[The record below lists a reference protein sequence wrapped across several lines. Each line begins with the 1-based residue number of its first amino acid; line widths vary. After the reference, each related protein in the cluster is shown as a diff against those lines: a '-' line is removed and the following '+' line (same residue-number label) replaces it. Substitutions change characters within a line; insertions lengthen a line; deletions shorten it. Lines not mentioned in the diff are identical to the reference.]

1 MDVRVLP
8 YYFVPQSDDPIQ
20 QSDVK
25 AEGTADGPYT
35 VYYRPYSVY
44 AGPSGVDPFIAKY
57 QEEYKDYVKKTYR
70 RVDTA
75 TAAYMNLII
84 EQEGFDKKDPDV
96 IQKVAAYIQSSA
108 TYNLAYD
115 QNLDREPNVALAFLG
130 AYKEGVCRHYATAA
144 TLLYRTL
151 GFPARYAVG
160 FMTDVRGGQTTAVKG
175 MDAHAWVEV
184 YVEDFGW
191 QCVEVTGSLAG
202 TDPGGTPG
210 TGTGTGTQPGG
221 DPGTET
227 LSEPADTEAPTDPV
241 TEAPTETPT
250 EAPTDAPANNETSAP
265 AATDAETDNAG
276 GGCTSL
282 VGAGSLI
289 LLLAAALAA
298 LRTQENTYDL
308 LLSGA
313 ADGLKLMLSLIP
325 ALILL
330 LTAVTMLRASG
341 AIEAISQF
349 LAPVFSFFGIPPETA
364 ILILVRPISGSAA
377 LAVGADLMANY
388 GVDSLVGRTAAVML
402 GSTETTF
409 YTVSVY
415 FGAAGIKKTRYTIP
429 AALIADLTGFLVASL
444 TVRLFFR

>member
-1 MDVRVLP
+1 M
-8 YYFVPQSDDPIQ
+8 
-20 QSDVK
+20 
-25 AEGTADGPYT
+25 T
-35 VYYRPYSVY
+35 
-44 AGPSGVDPFIAKY
+44 
-57 QEEYKDYVKKTYR
+57 DYV
-70 RVDTA
+70 V
-75 TAAYMNLII
+75 
-84 EQEGFDKKDPDV
+84 P
-96 IQKVAAYIQSSA
+96 
-108 TYNLAYD
+108 
-115 QNLDREPNVALAFLG
+115 
-130 AYKEGVCRHYATAA
+130 
-144 TLLYRTL
+144 
-151 GFPARYAVG
+151 
-160 FMTDVRGGQTTAVKG
+160 
-175 MDAHAWVEV
+175 
-184 YVEDFGW
+184 
-191 QCVEVTGSLAG
+191 
-202 TDPGGTPG
+202 
-210 TGTGTGTQPGG
+210 
-221 DPGTET
+221 
-227 LSEPADTEAPTDPV
+227 
-241 TEAPTETPT
+241 
-250 EAPTDAPANNETSAP
+250 
-265 AATDAETDNAG
+265 
-276 GGCTSL
+276 
-282 VGAGSLI
+282 I

-298 LRTQENTYDL
+298 LRKQENTYDL

-429 AALIADLTGFLVASL
+429 AALIADFTGFLVASL